1 MMILCFAAHKGG
13 VGKTTSSIS
22 LAAALARAGASTL
35 LVDLDPQGHSSIGL
49 GCDLEYDDP
58 SVADILSDRPLPLAS
73 LARPTEIENLTIVP
87 SNLRLA
93 AAAETLHPKFK
104 REERLAKYL
113 AHLSSAYG
121 WIVIDC
127 PPALGVLTANAVMAA
142 DIIIVPC
149 QMGARSLDGLEDLLD
164 VVHLLKGD
172 AFAEWAILLTMIDP
186 RKTVTME
193 TFQELLR
200 PYKHHILKTRIFSS
214 EALNQSQM
222 AMQDIFQFDPKSR
235 GAQSYGALAR
245 ELMTRYH

>member
-142 DIIIVPC
+142 DIIEFIPLSFWYDAPLTSQDCDRRHDPWLVYGSPTYSP
-149 QMGARSLDGLEDLLD
+149 AR
-164 VVHLLKGD
+164 
-172 AFAEWAILLTMIDP
+172 W
-186 RKTVTME
+186 
-193 TFQELLR
+193 
-200 PYKHHILKTRIFSS
+200 SS
-214 EALNQSQM
+214 WISPA
-222 AMQDIFQFDPKSR
+222 
-235 GAQSYGALAR
+235 
-245 ELMTRYH
+245 